1 VLRDVSSVSTAHD
14 LLGVRIAAPILVA
27 PMAFQRLAHPD
38 GERAMARAAAH
49 SGIPMVVSTMSTVT
63 LEEVAA
69 AAPESVR
76 WFQFYVHRDRDLSRR
91 LLERAEVSG
100 CAAVVLTVDLPVVG
114 RRRKDEANR
123 FALPPGMT
131 AANLEAS
138 LLSRTGSALSEYGAF
153 DSSLTPDLLEWIAT
167 VTGLP
172 LFVKG
177 VLRADDAMLVADAG
191 AAGIIVSNHGGRQL
205 DGAIATA
212 DALPAIAEA
221 VQGRVPLL
229 VDGGIRS
236 GVDVLRA
243 LALGASA
250 VLVGRPFLWGLA
262 VEGEAGVEAVFT
274 ELRDELARAMAL
286 CGSRTI
292 GEIDRSL
299 VVATRD

>member
-1 VLRDVSSVSTAHD
+1 
-14 LLGVRIAAPILVA
+14 
-27 PMAFQRLAHPD
+27 
-38 GERAMARAAAH
+38 
-49 SGIPMVVSTMSTVT
+49 
-63 LEEVAA
+63 
-69 AAPESVR
+69 
-76 WFQFYVHRDRDLSRR
+76 
-91 LLERAEVSG
+91 
-100 CAAVVLTVDLPVVG
+100 
-114 RRRKDEANR
+114 
-123 FALPPGMT
+123 
-131 AANLEAS
+131 
-138 LLSRTGSALSEYGAF
+138 
-153 DSSLTPDLLEWIAT
+153 LEWIAT

-177 VLRADDAMLVADAG
+177 VLRADDAMVVADAG

-262 VEGEAGVEAVFT
+262 VEGQAGIEAVFT